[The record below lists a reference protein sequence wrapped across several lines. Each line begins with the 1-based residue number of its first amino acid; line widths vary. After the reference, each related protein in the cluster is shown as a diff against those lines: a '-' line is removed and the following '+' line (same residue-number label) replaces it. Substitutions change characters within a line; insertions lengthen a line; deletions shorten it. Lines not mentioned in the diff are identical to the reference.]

1 MNDELWVMS
10 MDGGTAYGES
20 DARYGELKKT
30 CLKFN
35 MEKMKPN
42 MGNSIKSKLIDYVL
56 YKKKN

>member
-1 MNDELWVMS
+1 MNDELLVMS
-10 MDGGTAYGES
+10 VDVGTAYEES

-42 MGNSIKSKLIDYVL
+42 MENPINSLTY
-56 YKKKN
+56 